1 VQRSSRGGAEHDHGE
16 EGEAGTREENDT
28 DEESQRQQDCSIEI
42 VTTVH
47 EFPLPAPRSSLPCR
61 LRVRSG
67 DGHERKWPYR

>member
-1 VQRSSRGGAEHDHGE
+1 
-16 EGEAGTREENDT
+16 
-28 DEESQRQQDCSIEI
+28 
-42 VTTVH
+42 VH